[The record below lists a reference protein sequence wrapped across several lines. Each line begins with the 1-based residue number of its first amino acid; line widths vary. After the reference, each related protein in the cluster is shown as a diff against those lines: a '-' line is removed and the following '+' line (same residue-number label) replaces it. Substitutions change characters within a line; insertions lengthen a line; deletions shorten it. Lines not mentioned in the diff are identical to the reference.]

1 MFDSLFKNKS
11 VHFILVYNCEHGGL
25 KLKDFESVTKS
36 SKAILVKWLTTDG
49 TFFKT
54 NNLQLYFSFNQKFSK
69 FIHKFYHDIKNYW
82 SDCQCIHIDTVN
94 ATFIA
99 DQTI

>member
-36 SKAILVKWLTTDG
+36 SKAILVK
-49 TFFKT
+49 
-54 NNLQLYFSFNQKFSK
+54 
-69 FIHKFYHDIKNYW
+69 
-82 SDCQCIHIDTVN
+82 
-94 ATFIA
+94 
-99 DQTI
+99 